1 MIISCEYDS
10 AADRGRNLSAA
21 FDMEGG
27 TAEYTLSVFD
37 RKKNIYVR
45 YRFDKFSDAAQ
56 AYKDWAKIYAED

>member
-21 FDMEGG
+21 FDMEAG

-37 RKKNIYVR
+37 RKKSVYAR
-45 YRFDKFSDAAQ
+45 YRFDSMEGRK
-56 AYKDWAKIYAED
+56 E